1 MLLFPNALISPEL
14 WHRRF
19 GHLGHEASKN
29 VINGSY
35 ATGVIKPPTPYPLTS
50 RCIPCLIG
58 KSPQTPYQN
67 NAKRASKTGDLVHI
81 DTCGPFPTLTPKKE
95 AYFTIF
101 LDDASNFGATT
112 LLSNKNRAFQAW
124 KKVEAS
130 WELISGNDIKAV

>member
-67 NAKRASKTGDLVHI
+67 NAKWASKTGDLV
-81 DTCGPFPTLTPKKE
+81 LTPVDR
-95 AYFTIF
+95 FR
-101 LDDASNFGATT
+101 
-112 LLSNKNRAFQAW
+112 LLRLRKR
-124 KKVEAS
+124 
-130 WELISGNDIKAV
+130 LISQSSSTTRQTLVLQRSCPTKTELSKPGKK